1 MEEELSAWWAEPIQ
15 GWLAWLRVSGR
26 SEQTLGLRMYQIRR
40 VARAFP
46 DGLGAVTPEAL
57 VEWLAGQTWGL
68 ATLRSHVTAIC
79 SFLAWAERNGL
90 VSGELRAGLPR
101 VAQPRPLPKPCPMR
115 TLETALA
122 QCDPELAL
130 ALRLAG
136 EAGLRR
142 GELARV
148 HSRDLMTDLTGMSLR
163 VHGKGAKERVVPLP
177 TILGKELVE
186 RLEGD
191 RWLFP
196 GNIDGHV
203 SPAWLGKRMARTLG
217 GVHTAHSLR
226 HLFATRLYGASHD
239 LFVVQRFLGH
249 SRPETTMGYVALA
262 DDALR
267 QALDLLPSLS

>member
-1 MEEELSAWWAEPIQ
+1 
-15 GWLAWLRVSGR
+15 
-26 SEQTLGLRMYQIRR
+26 MYQIRR
-40 VARAFP
+40 VARGFP
-46 DGLGAVTPEAL
+46 DGLDAVAPEDL
-57 VEWLAGQTWGL
+57 VEWLAGQAWGL

-101 VAQPRPLPKPCPMR
+101 VAQPKPLPKPCPVR
-115 TLETALA
+115 TLETALE
-122 QCDPELAL
+122 QCDPELVF

-148 HSRDLMTDLTGMSLR
+148 HSRDLLMDLTGVSLR

-177 TILGKELVE
+177 AGLGEQLAQKLAGE
-186 RLEGD
+186 

-226 HLFATRLYGASHD
+226 HLFATRLYGVSHD

-249 SRPETTMGYVALA
+249 SRPETTTGYVALA

-267 QALDLLPSLS
+267 RALDMLPSLS